1 MNTKTSRAVILITGL
16 IIGIFIVFLPY
27 ILTRSW
33 FPNDDFLAELYITDY
48 ILKTLSPAMGLL
60 VIYDAVKFY
69 FK

>member
-1 MNTKTSRAVILITGL
+1 MNTKTSRAVILAIGL
-16 IIGIFIVFLPY
+16 IIGVFIVFLPY

-33 FPNDDFLAELYITDY
+33 FPNDNFLAELYITDY
-48 ILKTLSPAMGLL
+48 VLKTLSPAMGLL

>member
-33 FPNDDFLAELYITDY
+33 FQNDDFLAELYITDY
-48 ILKTLSPAMGLL
+48 ILKTLSPAMGLF